1 MPSKPSKT
9 MRRIH
14 SRFNHLD
21 QLARNLERV
30 AQKPHNG
37 CQKFSARF
45 GVDAVRWVNGDMS
58 QRRRGLEASCTLHTI
73 KAYCRNREKLWKA
86 ATK

>member
-1 MPSKPSKT
+1 MPSKASKT

-30 AQKPHNG
+30 ARKPHNG
-37 CQKFSARF
+37 KPLP
-45 GVDAVRWVNGDMS
+45 
-58 QRRRGLEASCTLHTI
+58 LEASCTLHTI